1 VPLALGEESVS
12 SSASW
17 GQEMFEGRLMR
28 WSLIDGHG
36 GMLDQCVKIQ
46 QLTTVIAVLVRLAGD
61 DDISMN
67 FLC

>member
-1 VPLALGEESVS
+1 MGSLFQRYGGDNP
-12 SSASW
+12 SW
-17 GQEMFEGRLMR
+17 
-28 WSLIDGHG
+28 G